1 FGSEMKKRKR
11 VPAFF
16 LLFGIAFALIW
27 FVLWLPKSKIALD
40 SARSNPVWAWNH
52 GSPEMQRVAAQKLAG
67 MIEPGSDLKEVIDL
81 IGPGSL
87 GWPERFDRDYS
98 GESAIGFNVR
108 SWYNNGLDIHY
119 RDGRVVGV
127 SYYD

>member
-1 FGSEMKKRKR
+1 MKKRKR

-81 IGPGSL
+81 M
-87 GWPERFDRDYS
+87 DRDRWM
-98 GESAIGFNVR
+98 ARAV
-108 SWYNNGLDIHY
+108 
-119 RDGRVVGV
+119 
-127 SYYD
+127 